1 MTPSPGRTASE
12 GRRPDRRR
20 LRDGLF
26 AALVPLVA
34 CLTALV
40 GLTAWTKAGAAGS
53 PARIEVGVGL
63 VFLPYADK
71 ERTAA
76 FFTIANTGGADDQL
90 VSVTSPVLEEVML
103 SRHERVGEGADAM
116 RMVTS
121 LDIPAGG
128 RLTMKPDSVD
138 VMATVKVRWKE
149 GDAVPFVLHFRRSGP
164 VEAVG
169 FVVRPGS

>member
-1 MTPSPGRTASE
+1 MTTSPGRTTAE
-12 GRRPDRRR
+12 GPRPVRRR
-20 LRDGLF
+20 LRDGLL
-26 AALVPLVA
+26 AALVPVTA

-40 GLTAWTKAGAAGS
+40 GLTAWTSAGAAGS
-53 PARIEVGVGL
+53 PARVEVGVGR

-76 FFTIANTGGADDQL
+76 FFTISNTGGADDQL
-90 VSVTSPVLEEVML
+90 VSVSSPALDEVMI

-116 RMVTS
+116 GMVAS
-121 LDIPAGG
+121 VDVPAGS
-128 RLTMKPDSVD
+128 RLTMTPGSVD
-138 VMATVKVRWKE
+138 VMATVKVRWRE

-164 VEAVG
+164 VDAVA

>member
-1 MTPSPGRTASE
+1 MTDSLRTTTEGPGL
-12 GRRPDRRR
+12 RRR
-20 LRDGLF
+20 RWRDGLL
-26 AALVPLVA
+26 AAVVPVVA

-53 PARIEVGVGL
+53 PARIEVGVGR

-76 FFTIANTGGADDQL
+76 FFTISNTGGSDDQL
-90 VSVTSPVLEEVML
+90 VSVTSPALDDVML
-103 SRHERVGEGADAM
+103 SRHERVREGADAM
-116 RMVTS
+116 GMVPS
-121 LDIPAGG
+121 VDVPAGG
-128 RLTMKPDSVD
+128 RLTMTPSSVD

-149 GDAVPFVLHFRRSGP
+149 GDPVPFVLHFRRSGP
-164 VEAVG
+164 VDAVA